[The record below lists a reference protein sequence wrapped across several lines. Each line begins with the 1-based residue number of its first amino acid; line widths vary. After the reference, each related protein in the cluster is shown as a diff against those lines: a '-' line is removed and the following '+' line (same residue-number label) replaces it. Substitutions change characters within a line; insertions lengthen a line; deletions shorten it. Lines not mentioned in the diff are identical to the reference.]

1 MLVVAIV
8 NTTLTILIC
17 AHVLACFWFWIGR
30 RFKWLRSRHA
40 FKAFELQD
48 RHDMPSVKSTGTWP

>member
-30 RFKWLRSRHA
+30 RFKWLRSPAFGHA
-40 FKAFELQD
+40 FEAFELQD
-48 RHDMPSVKSTGTWP
+48 RHDMA